1 MNVTRRLANFSLV
14 LIVVLTFCTAAAA
27 QTGTARKFDE
37 FVGEVDEEDLLA
49 RLDNFAIA
57 LNDDPQSQGQIIV
70 YRTRR
75 DGPSVSHRHGLRA
88 KDYLVHPMGV
98 ESSRWMAA

>member
-1 MNVTRRLANFSLV
+1 MLLSFRMNVTRRLANFSLV
-14 LIVVLTFCTAAAA
+14 LIVVLTVCAAAVA

-57 LNDDPQSQGQIIV
+57 LTDDPKSQGQIIV
-70 YRTRR
+70 YRTRH

-88 KDYLVHPMGV
+88 KDYLVHQ
-98 ESSRWMAA
+98 